1 MYTCI
6 QMYTDWD
13 LKYSTPIIS
22 PVNAGGEEKL
32 DKKGSLEVQKTVCSG
47 AVSAIHQTC
56 ALCSSCQ
63 DLVLFRS

>member
-32 DKKGSLEVQKTVCSG
+32 DKKGSPQ
-47 AVSAIHQTC
+47 
-56 ALCSSCQ
+56 SSE
-63 DLVLFRS
+63 DSVFRWCFSDT